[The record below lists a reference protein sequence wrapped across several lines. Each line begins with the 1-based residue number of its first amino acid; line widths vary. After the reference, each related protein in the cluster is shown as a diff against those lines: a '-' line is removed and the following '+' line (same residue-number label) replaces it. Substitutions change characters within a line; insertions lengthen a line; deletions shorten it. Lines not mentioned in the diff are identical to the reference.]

1 MHYCPRICIYIKR
14 VKQSDSL
21 NLYCSHIIY
30 MALGMTFKNIC
41 PQVTGKPWS
50 VMSPEA
56 VIYLIDSQ
64 AMTSQKYIVS
74 SQSFLHTEIY
84 TFDYFNT
91 VIFFVIVKNVSEVDL
106 QPPYLLIYYIFKVQK
121 TIPALYNHHL
131 QGPLLLISATSSQ
144 YSCKIGKW
152 FRESLIWLTG
162 NMKKTFLFV
171 RFRDCYHSP
180 SVGLPLWYENSII
193 DGRPVSLK
201 VNLITIS

>member
-1 MHYCPRICIYIKR
+1 MPLGDREALECYVARGRYLFDRQSSHDVIEIYRFHHKVSCI
-14 VKQSDSL
+14 
-21 NLYCSHIIY
+21 
-30 MALGMTFKNIC
+30 
-41 PQVTGKPWS
+41 
-50 VMSPEA
+50 
-56 VIYLIDSQ
+56 
-64 AMTSQKYIVS
+64 QKYIHLIISTQWFS
-74 SQSFLHTEIY
+74 SWLLRMSR
-84 TFDYFNT
+84 
-91 VIFFVIVKNVSEVDL
+91 K
-106 QPPYLLIYYIFKVQK
+106 LIYNLLTSLSTISAKCRRPSLHYII
-121 TIPALYNHHL
+121 TTYS
-131 QGPLLLISATSSQ
+131 PLLLISATSSQ